1 MIVLLVGMPGSGKE
15 EFKKVAMELGW
26 EVVSMGDVV
35 RNYTTSLGLEL
46 NEKNVGSV
54 ASSERETK
62 GMDIWAR
69 RTLEKIKNKKTVVDG
84 IRNREEVEF
93 FKKNLGEKLV
103 LVAIF
108 SSEKTRFQRIINR
121 GRLDDVKNIEEFEER
136 DRRELS
142 WGLGNVISKSDYFI
156 VNEGTLEEF
165 KEKVRSFLNSLKD
178 C

>member
-103 LVAIF
+103 LVAIL

>member
-54 ASSERETK
+54 ASRERETK

-103 LVAIF
+103 LVAIL
-108 SSEKTRFQRIINR
+108 SSEKTRFKRIINR
-121 GRLDDVKNIEEFEER
+121 GRPDDVKNIEEFEER